1 MRSHAGVSCYNDAM
15 GYSGVAAC
23 GKPGAWLARIERQ
36 SMRHGSHRGLGRE
49 RGQSL
54 VEFALVLPI
63 VLLMIFGL
71 IEFGRVIS
79 AVLTTNHCAHE
90 LARYAV
96 TGRTVAEVQAYA
108 LDPANPVCPPIDLDA
123 PGAQFS
129 VQVSHPAWAAN
140 DQLVEVIVIVEVPLV
155 VPVIRDLFPG
165 GTFPARG
172 RASLFM
178 ERQIAP

>member
-1 MRSHAGVSCYNDAM
+1 M
-15 GYSGVAAC
+15 VAPWNAESWA
-23 GKPGAWLARIERQ
+23 PARIERQ
-36 SMRHGSHRGLGRE
+36 DMPHRSKRGFSKE

-63 VLLMIFGL
+63 VLLLIFGL

-79 AVLTTNHCAHE
+79 AMLTTNHCAHE

-96 TGRTVAEVQAYA
+96 TGRTEEQVRDYA

-123 PGAQFS
+123 PGARFS
-129 VQVSHPAWAAN
+129 VQVSHAGWTAN
-140 DQLVEVIVIVEVPLV
+140 DQLVEVIVEVDIPLV
-155 VPVIRDLFPG
+155 VPIIRNFFPG
-165 GTFPARG
+165 NTFPARG

-178 ERQIAP
+178 ERPIAP